1 MIISFLAPS
10 GTQFLGSDLC
20 QPNAMLAVRSF
31 NPAALAYERQG
42 QSPCEDVVS
51 LQLTWFVLLR
61 ALLHQ
66 LRMRLPT
73 QPCLGERKA
82 RVRQL
87 CTTSEPPTCISLM
100 HFEGSVESQAS
111 RPPPPG
117 THGAGQGQSP
127 CEDVVSLQ
135 LTWFVLL
142 RALLHQLRMRLPTQ
156 PCLGERKARVRQL
169 CTTSEPPT
177 CIYILYIC
185 SIAVYHLLILRTC
198 SFPGHHRFQMVP
210 AQPGV

>member
-1 MIISFLAPS
+1 MICLLMYDDGSMSLELSLIISFLAPS

-87 CTTSEPPTCISLM
+87 CTTSEPPTCIYIYM
-100 HFEGSVESQAS
+100 CHGG
-111 RPPPPG
+111 G
-117 THGAGQGQSP
+117 THKVYKVIFIFTRLCQPYEFLYFPAIA
-127 CEDVVSLQ
+127 
-135 LTWFVLL
+135 
-142 RALLHQLRMRLPTQ
+142 RAMPYKPHM
-156 PCLGERKARVRQL
+156 G
-169 CTTSEPPT
+169 
-177 CIYILYIC
+177 
-185 SIAVYHLLILRTC
+185 
-198 SFPGHHRFQMVP
+198 FM
-210 AQPGV
+210 